1 MKTKLK
7 RREGIIDYWERSVVL
22 QYFGNKPFVLSLFIS
37 GFSMNMACINV
48 GQTSYTQCKYNEN
61 DELGKCF
68 E

>member
-1 MKTKLK
+1 M
-7 RREGIIDYWERSVVL
+7 VL